1 MHLRSKGLG
10 RKELVMDFREYDIS
24 RDGDDVIVSGTI
36 RAPVRWDFSIR
47 FSQSDI
53 PGLLRVGLSRHV
65 LRMALR
71 WVLRRPAR
79 SPEGTPARAGAA
91 TTPRPVAAAGPLER
105 RHRASPVRAG
115 RVVPASA
122 PPVASPARGSCSAAR
137 SSNPAV
143 RARPENGGSPS
154 DVSAAVSSQPVTV
167 VAELAPRPGPSA
179 APGGG
184 GDAPARPAAP
194 APATVPRKTRL
205 RRTVDDANPLVARP
219 TGKTRRTTPP
229 DAAERDD

>member
-1 MHLRSKGLG
+1 MRLRSKGLG
-10 RKELVMDFREYDIS
+10 RKELVMDFREYEIS

-36 RAPVRWDFSIR
+36 RAPVTWDFSIR

-53 PGLLRVGLSRHV
+53 PGILRVGLSRHV
-65 LRMALR
+65 LRMALQ

-79 SPEGTPARAGAA
+79 SPEGTPAPAGGAN
-91 TTPRPVAAAGPLER
+91 TPVAAGGPFAR
-105 RHRASPVRAG
+105 RDRASPVRAG

-229 DAAERDD
+229 DAAEKDD